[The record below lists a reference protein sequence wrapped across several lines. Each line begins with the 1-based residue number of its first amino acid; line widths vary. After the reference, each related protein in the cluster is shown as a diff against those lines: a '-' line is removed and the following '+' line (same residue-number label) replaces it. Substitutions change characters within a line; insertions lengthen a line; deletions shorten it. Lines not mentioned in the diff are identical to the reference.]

1 MPAEPPVPLDAS
13 IKAVLEGIIDP
24 CSRAT
29 GAPAGLVS
37 MGLVG
42 PIAIDRRDDGAHVHV
57 TLYITE
63 PGCMMGAIFKPNAER
78 ALAEIAGVA
87 SVAVEMDYGHLW
99 LPEQM
104 APEYRR
110 RLAEIRACYRGP
122 PAGAAAELSSATHGV
137 RHV

>member
-1 MPAEPPVPLDAS
+1 MQPEAESGL
-13 IKAVLEGIIDP
+13 KAAINRTLEAIVDP

-29 GAPAGLVS
+29 GAPAGLIS

-42 PIAIDRRDDGAHVHV
+42 PIAIDERSDGAHLHV

-63 PGCMMGAIFKPNAER
+63 PGCMMGSIFQVNAER
-78 ALAEIAGVA
+78 ALAALEGVA
-87 SVAVEMDYGHLW
+87 SVAVEMDYGHVW

-110 RLAEIRACYRGP
+110 RLAQIRACYRGP
-122 PAGAAAELSSATHGV
+122 PATAHS
-137 RHV
+137 